1 MAKRNYYALVAGLPD
16 IVPEEKRSLFSSVA
30 FRQLLSEH
38 LHPEDLRLAELFYL
52 PFDHFNL
59 LNLLFDRNMG
69 WDERGNYSRESLELL
84 KDRKSLENEDLSDFP
99 TYLVDFASS
108 FFSEDAPSDY
118 YTAEMRLTLAYIN
131 YLEQSPN
138 EFVRKYAAYQM
149 NVGNVMAALN
159 GRKHNIPFENA
170 LVGDNDIVAALK
182 KSRAR
187 DFGLAAELPE
197 IEQLIQI
204 FEINDLLERELK
216 LDYYKWEYL
225 DEISFFDYFTIERVL
240 VFLLKLFMAER
251 WSALDFEKGKEMFNR
266 LLKEFETGFQFPAEF
281 TVAYGKK

>member
-1 MAKRNYYALVAGLPD
+1 MARRNYYALVAGLPD

-30 FRQLLSEH
+30 FRQVLYES
-38 LHPEDLRLAELFYL
+38 LHPEDIRLAELFYL
-52 PFDHFNL
+52 PYDHSNL
-59 LNLLFDRNMG
+59 LNLLFDRDVE
-69 WDERGNYSRESLELL
+69 WDERGNYSREALELL
-84 KDRKSLENEDLSDFP
+84 KDRRSFENEDLSDFP
-99 TYLVDFASS
+99 QYMVQFASE
-108 FFSEDAPSDY
+108 FFGEDAPSNLY
-118 YTAEMRLTLAYIN
+118 AAELRLTSSYFY

-149 NVGNVMAALN
+149 NVGNVLAALN
-159 GRKHNIPFENA
+159 GRKHNISFENT
-170 LVGDNDIVAALK
+170 LVGDNDIVAALR

-216 LDYYKWEYL
+216 LDYHKWEYL
-225 DEISFFDYFTIERVL
+225 DEISFFDYFTVERVL
-240 VFLLKLFMAER
+240 VFILKLSMAER
-251 WSALDFEKGKEMFNR
+251 WSALDIEKGKEMFNR